1 MKNTS
6 VTLSGHFQ
14 QFVDTQISTGNYASA
29 SEVIRAGL
37 RLLEEREMEV
47 QKLRSEI
54 QKGIDSGITKDF
66 DVKAFLADMHDE
78 AKSVSRSD
86 V

>member
-14 QFVDTQISTGNYASA
+14 KFVDAQISMGHYASA

-37 RLLEEREMEV
+37 RLLEERETHV
-47 QKLRSEI
+47 QHLRGEI
-54 QKGIDSGITKDF
+54 QRGIDSGLSSRSIDDIWNTR
-66 DVKAFLADMHDE
+66 VKAF
-78 AKSVSRSD
+78 KQ
-86 V
+86 